1 VTYSVVQNDQFPSSN
16 FHLLVWQMNANLALK
31 RMDRNSGIH
40 VMLIHLRV
48 GLHKDENDMEVG
60 VFGECLRT
68 APGVSLPRIL
78 ISELL

>member
-1 VTYSVVQNDQFPSSN
+1 MQRPVR
-16 FHLLVWQMNANLALK
+16 LVKADGAETQQLK
-31 RMDRNSGIH
+31 HS
-40 VMLIHLRV
+40 IHLRV

-78 ISELL
+78 ISKLL